1 MKYLII
7 IFVTHS
13 KSMYKDITFIINPS
27 EITAGTRGA
36 SLGPYAV
43 ITEARKIKNQLFG
56 KYPIQTLTDCNYLL
70 DQDTKFPFAKN
81 VEGLINVYE
90 AVSDAL
96 ASVYNL
102 NRFPFVFAG
111 DHGSAGGTIAGI
123 KKQFP
128 DKKVGV
134 VWIDAHGDIHSP
146 YTTPSGNM
154 HGMPVATALAEDNLN
169 NKRNHLSEEEVE
181 CWNKLKNLHGICP
194 KINPEDLVYVAVRDV
209 EKEEVDLINR
219 LNISSVSVDDV
230 RIKGT
235 DRILSEINSKLA
247 HCDLIYISFD
257 VDSMDPLYTSHGTG
271 TPVENGLKPDEAFE
285 IMNGLLKTNKVTC
298 LEFVEINPCLDE
310 KKNKMAEVAFEMA
323 NKLITNHFN

>member
-1 MKYLII
+1 MD
-7 IFVTHS
+7 
-13 KSMYKDITFIINPS
+13 KDITFIINPS

-36 SLGPYAV
+36 SLGPFAV

-56 KYPIQTLTDCNYLL
+56 KYPIQTLSDCNYLL
-70 DQDTKFPFAKN
+70 DKDTKFQYAKN
-81 VEGLINVYE
+81 AEGLIQVYE

-96 ASVYNL
+96 ASVFDL

-128 DKKVGV
+128 EKRIGV

-154 HGMPVATALAEDNLN
+154 HGMPVATALAEDNKEN
-169 NKRNHLSEEEVE
+169 QRNTLSEEEKE
-181 CWNKLKNLHGICP
+181 IWDRLKNIHGICP
-194 KINPEDLVYVAVRDV
+194 KIQPEDLVYIAVRDI

-219 LNISSVSVDDV
+219 LNICSHSVSDV
-230 RIKGT
+230 RNKGALKVVEEIK
-235 DRILSEINSKLA
+235 SKFI
-247 HCDLIYISFD
+247 DYDFIYISFD
-257 VDSMDPLYTSHGTG
+257 VDSMDPEFTSHGTG
-271 TPVENGLKPDEAFE
+271 TPVENGLKPDEALL
-285 IMNGLLKTNKVTC
+285 IMDALLKTDKVIC

-310 KKNKMAEVAFEMA
+310 KKNKMAEVAFDLA
-323 NKLITNHFN
+323 NTLITNNFK

>member
-1 MKYLII
+1 MD
-7 IFVTHS
+7 
-13 KSMYKDITFIINPS
+13 KDITFIINPS

-56 KYPIQTLTDCNYLL
+56 KYPIQTLSDCNYLL
-70 DQDTKFPFAKN
+70 DKDTKFQNAKN
-81 VEGLINVYE
+81 AEGLIQVYE

-96 ASVYNL
+96 ASVFDL

-128 DKKVGV
+128 EKRIGV

-154 HGMPVATALAEDNLN
+154 HGMPVATALAEDNKEN
-169 NKRNHLSEEEVE
+169 QRNTLSDEEKEI
-181 CWNKLKNLHGICP
+181 WDRLKNIHGICP
-194 KINPEDLVYVAVRDV
+194 KILPEDLVYIAVRDI

-219 LNISSVSVDDV
+219 LNICSHSVSDV
-230 RIKGT
+230 RNKGALNIVEEIK
-235 DRILSEINSKLA
+235 SKFV
-247 HCDLIYISFD
+247 DYDFIYISFD
-257 VDSMDPLYTSHGTG
+257 VDSMDPEFTSHGTG
-271 TPVENGLKPDEAFE
+271 TPVENGLKPDEALQ
-285 IMNGLLKTNKVTC
+285 IMDALLKTDKVIC

-310 KKNKMAEVAFEMA
+310 KKNKMAEVAFELA
-323 NKLITNHFN
+323 NTLITNNFK